1 MLVQIP
7 DYLGKFLDL
16 FPTGSITCILKSIN
30 EFDSRI
36 GGESIA
42 IRIVGHPI
50 ARDLLLKVGPL
61 TATSA
66 NISGLETLYSCDE
79 AAKALGLS
87 KNEVA
92 EMLGLPTRGP
102 SGVKRGY
109 RGIKRGGLL
118 NKK

>member
-1 MLVQIP
+1 MI
-7 DYLGKFLDL
+7 
-16 FPTGSITCILKSIN
+16 
-30 EFDSRI
+30 E
-36 GGESIA
+36 
-42 IRIVGHPI
+42 
-50 ARDLLLKVGPL
+50 
-61 TATSA
+61 
-66 NISGLETLYSCDE
+66 
-79 AAKALGLS
+79 ALGLS

>member
-1 MLVQIP
+1 MPQ
-7 DYLGKFLDL
+7 GKG
-16 FPTGSITCILKSIN
+16 TYGS
-30 EFDSRI
+30 
-36 GGESIA
+36 
-42 IRIVGHPI
+42 
-50 ARDLLLKVGPL
+50 KVGRPPKKMKDGGSSTKKKKTP
-61 TATSA
+61 TAA
-66 NISGLETLYSCDE
+66 DLNRMI
-79 AAKALGLS
+79 KALGLS